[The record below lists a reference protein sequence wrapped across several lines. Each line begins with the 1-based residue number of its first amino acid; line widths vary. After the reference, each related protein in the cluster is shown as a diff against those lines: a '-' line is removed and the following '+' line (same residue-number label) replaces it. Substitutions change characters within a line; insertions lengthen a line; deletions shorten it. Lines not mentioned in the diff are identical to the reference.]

1 MPIGFDLT
9 PEQEAIRDLA
19 RDFAA
24 QEIEPRAAHH
34 DRTGEFPV
42 EICKKAFEAGLM
54 NTVVPEQYGGPG
66 LGGIEDCLIHEELAY
81 GCAGIML
88 PIVANNLAC
97 QPLNLA
103 ASDEQK
109 KEFFGRLTSE
119 CSWAAYC
126 LSEPAA
132 GSDVAGLK
140 STAVRKGDKY
150 VLNGTKQWITNGGVA
165 SWYVVFAY
173 TDKERGHK
181 GMSCFIVPR
190 DLPGVQ
196 VQKKEDMMG
205 QRASSTCQI
214 VFDNVEVPARLRVG
228 EEGTG
233 FYTAMKTFD
242 RTRPPI
248 SAGAVGL
255 ARRARDHA
263 IKYAKEREAFGKPIA
278 ELQAVQFLLADM
290 DRDIEAGRLL
300 CWQASW
306 LADNGKRNTRETAI
320 AKLFCADMAMRVTT
334 DAVQIFGGYGYSR
347 EYPVEK
353 LMRDAKVIQIYEG
366 TSQVQRLVIA
376 RQLLRE

>member
-1 MPIGFDLT
+1 MIGFDLT

-19 RDFAA
+19 RDFAEK
-24 QEIEPRAAHH
+24 EIAPKAAHH

-42 EICKKAFEAGLM
+42 EICKKAHEAGLM
-54 NTVVPEQYGGPG
+54 NTVVPAEYGGPG
-66 LGGIEDCLIHEELAY
+66 LGGIEDCLIHEELGY

-88 PIVANNLAC
+88 PVVANNLAC
-97 QPLNLA
+97 QPLNLS

-109 KEFFGRLTSE
+109 KEFFGRLIEE

-132 GSDVAGLK
+132 GSDVLGLK
-140 STAVRKGDKY
+140 STAEKKGDKY
-150 VLNGTKQWITNGGVA
+150 VLNGVKQWITNGGVA
-165 SWYVVFAY
+165 SWFVVFAH
-173 TDKERGHK
+173 TDKSKGHK
-181 GMSCFIVPR
+181 GVSCFIVPR

-214 VFDNVEVPARLRVG
+214 VFDNVELPAKYRVG

-242 RTRPPI
+242 RTRAPI

-255 ARRARDHA
+255 ARRARDYS
-263 IKYAKEREAFGKPIA
+263 IKYSKEREAFGKPIS
-278 ELQAVQFLLADM
+278 ELQAVQFMIADM

-306 LADNGKRNTRETAI
+306 LADMGKKNSRETAI
-320 AKLFCADMAMRVTT
+320 AKLFAADAAMRIST

-376 RQLLRE
+376 RALLRD

>member
-1 MPIGFDLT
+1 MIGFDLT

-24 QEIEPRAAHH
+24 KEITPRAAHH
-34 DRTGEFPV
+34 DRTGEFPT
-42 EICKKAFEAGLM
+42 EICKKAHAAGLM
-54 NTVVPEQYGGPG
+54 NTVIPSDYGGSG

-88 PIVANNLAC
+88 PVVANNLAC
-97 QPLNLA
+97 QPLNLS
-103 ASDEQK
+103 ASDAQK
-109 KEFFGRLTSE
+109 KEFFGRLIDE

-126 LSEPAA
+126 LSEPSA
-132 GSDVAGLK
+132 GSDVLGMK
-140 STAVRKGDKY
+140 SVAVKKGDKY

-165 SWYVVFAY
+165 SWFVVFAH
-173 TDKERGHK
+173 TDKTKGHK
-181 GMSCFIVPR
+181 GVSCFIVPR

-214 VFDNVEVPARLRVG
+214 VFENVEVPERLRVG

-242 RTRPPI
+242 RTRAPI
-248 SAGAVGL
+248 AAGAVGL
-255 ARRARDHA
+255 ARNARDLS
-263 IKYAKEREAFGKPIA
+263 IKYSKEREAFGKPIS
-278 ELQAVQFLLADM
+278 ELQAVQFMIADM

-300 CWQASW
+300 CWQAAW
-306 LADNGKRNTRETAI
+306 LADAAKKNTREVAV
-320 AKLFCADMAMRVTT
+320 AKLFAADAAMRIAT

-366 TSQVQRLVIA
+366 TSQVQRLIIA

>member
-1 MPIGFDLT
+1 MIGFDLT
-9 PEQEAIRDLA
+9 EEQQAVRDLA
-19 RDFAA
+19 REFSEK
-24 QEIEPRAAHH
+24 EIAPRAAHH

-42 EICKKAFEAGLM
+42 EICKKAFEAGFM
-54 NTVVPEQYGGPG
+54 NTVVPEKYGGPG
-66 LGGIEDCLIHEELAY
+66 LGGIEDCLLHEELAY
-81 GCAGIML
+81 GCAGCTL
-88 PIVANNLAC
+88 PIMANNLAC

-103 ASDEQK
+103 ASEEQK
-109 KEFFGRLTSE
+109 KEWFGRLTSE

-132 GSDVAGLK
+132 GSDVAGMK
-140 STAVRKGDKY
+140 SAAVKKGDKY
-150 VLNGTKQWITNGGVA
+150 VLNGVKQWITNGGVA
-165 SWYVVFAY
+165 SFYVVFAY
-173 TDKERGHK
+173 TDRERGHK
-181 GMSCFIVPR
+181 GVSCFIVPR
-190 DLPGVQ
+190 DFPGVQ

-214 VFDNVEVPARLRVG
+214 VFENVELPESLRVG

-248 SAGAVGL
+248 SALAVGL
-255 ARRARDHA
+255 AKRARDHCV
-263 IKYAKEREAFGKPIA
+263 KYAKEREAFGKPIS
-278 ELQAVQFLLADM
+278 ELQAVQFMLADM
-290 DRDIEAGRLL
+290 DRDVEAGRLL

-306 LADNGKRNTRETAI
+306 LADNGRKNTRETAI
-320 AKLFCADMAMRVTT
+320 AKLFCADTAMRITT

-353 LMRDAKVIQIYEG
+353 LMRDAKVVQIYEG

>member
-1 MPIGFDLT
+1 MIGFDLT

-19 RDFAA
+19 REFAA
-24 QEIEPRAAHH
+24 KEIEPRAAHH

-42 EICKKAFEAGLM
+42 EICRRAFEAGLM
-54 NTVVPEQYGGPG
+54 NTVIPEEYGGPG

-109 KEFFGRLTSE
+109 REWFGRLTSE

-126 LSEPAA
+126 LSEPEA
-132 GSDVAGLK
+132 GSDVAGMK
-140 STAVRKGDKY
+140 STAVRRGDKY

-165 SWYVVFAY
+165 SFYVVFAY
-173 TDKERGHK
+173 TNREAGHK
-181 GMSCFIVPR
+181 GISCFIVPR
-190 DLPGVQ
+190 DLPGVR
-196 VQKKEDMMG
+196 VMRKEDMMG

-214 VFDNVEVPARLRVG
+214 VFEDVEVPASLRVG

-242 RTRPPI
+242 RTRAPI
-248 SAGAVGL
+248 AAGAVGL

-263 IKYAKEREAFGKPIA
+263 IRYAKEREAFGKPIA

-300 CWQASW
+300 CWQAAW
-306 LADNGKRNTRETAI
+306 LADNGRRNTRETAI
-320 AKLFCADMAMRVTT
+320 AKLFCADAAMRIAT

-353 LMRDAKVIQIYEG
+353 LMRDAKVMQIYEG
-366 TSQVQRLVIA
+366 TSQIQRLIIA
-376 RQLLRE
+376 RQLLRS